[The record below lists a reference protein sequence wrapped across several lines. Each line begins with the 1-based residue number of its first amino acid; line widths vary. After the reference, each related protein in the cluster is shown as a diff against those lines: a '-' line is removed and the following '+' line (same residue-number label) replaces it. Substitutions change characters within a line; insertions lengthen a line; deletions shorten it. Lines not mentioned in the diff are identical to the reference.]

1 MASDTQTRPDPPAT
15 APPIRSGSSGPGERV
30 FRALVHAAGGLI
42 LLLLAAI
49 AAFLVVKAVPAIK
62 ADTVNFITEKKWF
75 PDSDPS
81 VWGILALA
89 WGTLLTSVIALLL
102 AVPVAIGVAL
112 FITEYAPRRLA
123 QGLAYVVDLLAA
135 VPSIVYGLWGVFF
148 LVPHI
153 NGLSGW
159 LTHYLGWIPLF
170 ASESNV
176 YGRSIFTASVVLA
189 VMVLPIIAALSRE
202 VFLQTPLA
210 NKEAALALGATR
222 WEMIRYS
229 VLPFGRPG
237 VIGAVLL
244 GLGRALGETIAIA
257 VVLAANFDIV
267 VRILEP
273 GGNTIAANIANQFA
287 EAGEI
292 GRGALIASGLVLF
305 AITFVVNLAA
315 RAIIARR
322 AAFAEVSA

>member
-15 APPIRSGSSGPGERV
+15 APPIPSGSSGPGDRV
-30 FRALVHAAGGLI
+30 FRTVVLVAAGVI
-42 LLLLAAI
+42 LLLLVAI
-49 AAFLVVKAVPAIK
+49 AVFLLAKALPAIK
-62 ADTVNFITEKKWF
+62 ADSVSFLTEKQWF
-75 PDSDPS
+75 PDNDPP

-89 WGTLLTSVIALLL
+89 WGTLLTSLIALVI

-123 QGLAYVVDLLAA
+123 QVLAYVVDLLAA

-153 NGLSGW
+153 TGLSGW
-159 LTHYLGWIPLF
+159 LAHYLGWIPVF
-170 ASESNV
+170 SSPSSV
-176 YGRSIFTASVVLA
+176 FGRSIFTASIVLA

-202 VFLQTPLA
+202 VFLQTPLT

-267 VRILEP
+267 VHILEP

-287 EAGEI
+287 EAGET

-305 AITFVVNLAA
+305 AITIVVNLAA